1 MKKVLSAAVVASMSL
16 IVPSAAFAETSGLLQ
31 GEYTEGYSCDIT
43 FPVGAIT
50 MSSPGGGYASGTAA
64 IGISQNGDTTYVLSS
79 PTVDAQPAGSNVRPG
94 TALRTPGGGQNIVLN
109 LNEGVDQEGE
119 ILGIVSGVSYEA
131 LVEIQELDAGELQ
144 IGSYAISGTLSCGQS
159 PI

>member
-16 IVPSAAFAETSGLLQ
+16 VPAAALAETSGTLS
-31 GEYTEGYSCDIT
+31 GEFTEGYSCDIT

-94 TALRTPGGGQNIVLN
+94 TALRTPGGGQNVVLN
-109 LNEGVDQEGE
+109 LAEGIDQEGE
-119 ILGIVSGVSYEA
+119 ILGIVPGVSYEA
-131 LVEIQELDAGELQ
+131 LVEIQELDAGELV